1 MDMDIILEG
10 MPSLF
15 FSADSLDTKG
25 VIIILVSTL
34 VYQKTPYVCVQRLE
48 FLAALEMAFQEQLPI
63 GLQLAHVDR
72 DFNE

>member
-1 MDMDIILEG
+1 

-15 FSADSLDTKG
+15 FCWQPRYLRGYYHISFYSGLSKDAF
-25 VIIILVSTL
+25 
-34 VYQKTPYVCVQRLE
+34 YVCVQRLE